1 MGGLISARVTVA
13 VQMDFSIVTVSLNM
27 GGTIGH
33 TLESVVRQ
41 KGIQAESIVIDGGS
55 TDNTRAVVKSFGSG
69 ISYFVS
75 EPDGG
80 HYEAMN
86 KGLARA
92 RGRIVA
98 FLNADDYYADDHVL
112 ADALQAFAESHATV
126 VVGTVLLVTPDGRL
140 VRTIIPTRRKLSK
153 LLWGVAP
160 PHPATFYKTDLVRAM
175 GGFDPSFNYAGDF
188 ELFARLSRSSDYRL
202 RTIDRALACARTGG
216 GSTRGKL
223 IYFRMSPELKR
234 ALVQNRIGGPPWRV
248 NFRVVWKLPEV
259 AIPILRRRRAI

>member
-1 MGGLISARVTVA
+1 
-13 VQMDFSIVTVSLNM
+13 MDFSIVTVSLNM

-33 TLESVVRQ
+33 TLESVLRQ
-41 KGIQAESIVIDGGS
+41 KGVQAESIVIDGGS
-55 TDNTRAVVKSFGSG
+55 TDNTRAVVQSFGSG

-98 FLNADDYYADDHVL
+98 FLNADDYYADDGVL
-112 ADALQAFAESHATV
+112 ADVHRAFVASNATV
-126 VVGTVLLVTPDGRL
+126 VAGTVLLVRPDGRL
-140 VRTIIPTRRKLSK
+140 VRTITPTPRKLTK

-160 PHPATFYKTDLVRAM
+160 PHPATFYKTALVRAVK
-175 GGFDPSFNYAGDF
+175 GYDPSFNYSGDF
-188 ELFARLSRSSDYRL
+188 ELFARLSKSPDYRI
-202 RTIDRALACARTGG
+202 RIIDRTLACARTGG
-216 GSTRGKL
+216 GSTRGKF

-234 ALVQNRIGGPPWRV
+234 ALVQNRIGGVPWRV
-248 NFRVVWKLPEV
+248 NFRAIWKLPEV
-259 AIPILRRRRAI
+259 ALPALNRRRAT